1 MRYTKKRIF
10 ICVFIFI
17 VFPLL
22 VLGCQEEKISSNNAA
37 EVIQLGKGAV
47 LKSEEGQY
55 NIYNYRDY
63 KYYKVDTQSTILAY
77 DKSSNSYICIEH
89 GKHFIVYNHNKYII
103 KDEKYEGLKLSPH
116 GKYISYFV
124 DDNGLKL
131 KVFKNDEKNSEIDIN
146 SDVSISGTL
155 YDWYD
160 DNTIVYYGVK
170 SDKTNGLFTYN
181 LITNKEELIYA
192 LEEGYLAYLKGTG
205 DNLLFLQINLENDKE
220 LVAIDKKN
228 KNCNIL
234 SNEIE
239 ELNDVISLNG
249 NFYFTGKMKDDSKSL
264 YKIEENDIKRLV
276 FDFPAVINAEKGLK
290 ADSEGNILFVGK
302 NDIYSEYEKIY
313 SYNKDKSVSV
323 VSDEAIDYVFID
335 YRE

>member
-22 VLGCQEEKISSNNAA
+22 ILGCKEENISSNNAA
-37 EVIQLGKGAV
+37 EVIQLEKGAV
-47 LKSEEGQY
+47 LKSEEGKY
-55 NIYNYRDY
+55 NIYNYKDY
-63 KYYKVDTQSTILAY
+63 KYNKEDTESTVLSY
-77 DKSSNSYICIEH
+77 DKSSNSYICIED
-89 GKHFIVYNHNKYII
+89 GNHFIVYNNNKYII
-103 KDEKYEGLKLSPH
+103 KDERYEGLKLSPH

-131 KVFKNDEKNSEIDIN
+131 KVFKNDEKNSEIKIN

-170 SDKTNGLFTYN
+170 NDKTNGLFTYN
-181 LITNKEELIYA
+181 LITNKEELIYIV
-192 LEEGYLAYLKGTG
+192 EEGYLAYLKGTV
-205 DNLLFLQINLENDKE
+205 DNLLFLQINFENDKE
-220 LVAIDKKN
+220 LVVIDKKTN
-228 KNCNIL
+228 NYNIL

-239 ELNDVISLNG
+239 ELNDVISG
-249 NFYFTGKMKDDSKSL
+249 DEKFYFTGKMKDDSKSL
-264 YKIEENDIKRLV
+264 YEIEDNNIKRLV
-276 FDFPAVINAEKGLK
+276 FDFPAVIDAEKGLK
-290 ADSEGNILFVGK
+290 VDSYGNILFIGK
-302 NDIYSEYEKIY
+302 NDISSQYEKIY
-313 SYNKDKSVSV
+313 SYNKDKSVSA
-323 VSDEAIDYVFID
+323 VSDEAVDYVFID